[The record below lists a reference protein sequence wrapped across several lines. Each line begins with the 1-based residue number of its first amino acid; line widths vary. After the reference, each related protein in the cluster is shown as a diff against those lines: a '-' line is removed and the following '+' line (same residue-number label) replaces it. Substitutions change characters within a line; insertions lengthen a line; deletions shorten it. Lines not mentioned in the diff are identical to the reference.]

1 MKKLLITIAV
11 CGVFAIAAP
20 ALAADGTISGTV
32 TRASNSAPIVGLYM
46 TAQNIDTKAYSYV
59 YGTGADGSYSFTL
72 APGTYDITPYTY
84 TYTDQYTVFL
94 KKTLT
99 VTVGS
104 GETKSG
110 QNFALTRR
118 GRFIGHVYS
127 ADGVTPILG
136 ASVLATNSTASS
148 GSTTTSDGSFIITPV
163 TGADHALS
171 AVGSFTMYITKAGYF
186 SKSISGVALTADE
199 IDFTQNISLTPA
211 STVSGTIRDANG
223 AAVTAATVTLVK
235 STGTTY
241 SAITNAS
248 GAYTVSV
255 FDLIYYNSSAVADY
269 SLSISKTGYVT
280 KTTTL
285 SITAESSTITSK
297 DYTLVTGKTLSG
309 TVVAKNGNLPLT
321 SAVVSLYK
329 RNKARSDTPDFT
341 FTTGSDGA
349 FSFSSLP
356 VGRYR
361 VRIVRSGYATVVID
375 SLNIAKNITG
385 RVYKLEAAGT
395 ITGLIYTGKS
405 ISIES
410 ASIVAYSLNNGKFVS
425 YTSASAN
432 DTGHY
437 TITGL
442 KAGTYRLKIVSA
454 DYVTQLVN
462 VVVKTGKS
470 VTKNIKLAAA
480 GSIEGYLKDK
490 ETGLPISYTVVRVV
504 GTSVTASSDANGYY
518 VLDGVAPGV
527 RKVTVISI
535 LHNAPTQIS
544 VKVSAGKVKAG
555 INFTLTPKQ

>member
-1 MKKLLITIAV
+1 
-11 CGVFAIAAP
+11 
-20 ALAADGTISGTV
+20 
-32 TRASNSAPIVGLYM
+32 
-46 TAQNIDTKAYSYV
+46 
-59 YGTGADGSYSFTL
+59 
-72 APGTYDITPYTY
+72 
-84 TYTDQYTVFL
+84 
-94 KKTLT
+94 
-99 VTVGS
+99 
-104 GETKSG
+104 
-110 QNFALTRR
+110 
-118 GRFIGHVYS
+118 
-127 ADGVTPILG
+127 
-136 ASVLATNSTASS
+136 
-148 GSTTTSDGSFIITPV
+148 
-163 TGADHALS
+163 
-171 AVGSFTMYITKAGYF
+171 
-186 SKSISGVALTADE
+186 
-199 IDFTQNISLTPA
+199 
-211 STVSGTIRDANG
+211 
-223 AAVTAATVTLVK
+223 
-235 STGTTY
+235 
-241 SAITNAS
+241 
-248 GAYTVSV
+248 
-255 FDLIYYNSSAVADY
+255 VADY